1 MGHVDECACGAT
13 LLRCH
18 IITSGPRTDGML
30 LLKAESNE
38 DAEVFALR
46 TEFERLIAARNP
58 LAGAADGLGT
68 TFNAMVRDK
77 GYDAVT
83 AWNKKVNLD
92 PMLEALE
99 ALNVHA
105 DRIAEAM
112 IALEPK
118 TPRAIAAVA
127 ATLKEDGLGDYWDEP
142 DEDTDWSKM
151 LVTRFLDALIAGGS
165 RRANTDADR
174 TPA

>member
-1 MGHVDECACGAT
+1 
-13 LLRCH
+13 
-18 IITSGPRTDGML
+18 
-30 LLKAESNE
+30 
-38 DAEVFALR
+38 
-46 TEFERLIAARNP
+46 
-58 LAGAADGLGT
+58 
-68 TFNAMVRDK
+68 
-77 GYDAVT
+77 
-83 AWNKKVNLD
+83 
-92 PMLEALE
+92 MLEALE
-99 ALNVHA
+99 AENVHA

-151 LVTRFLDALIAGGS
+151 LVTRFLDALIAGGP

>member
-1 MGHVDECACGAT
+1 
-13 LLRCH
+13 
-18 IITSGPRTDGML
+18 ML

-105 DRIAEAM
+105 NRIAEAM

-151 LVTRFLDALIAGGS
+151 LVTRFLDALIAGGP